1 MSSPQRRKGSRSQ
14 KNPPVRR
21 HNYADIRPK
30 KKKTSLAVPI
40 LILFVLALVIS
51 LIAAAAWQK
60 LQDSASSSNTSSGI
74 PTPPPSAVRTGDGPA
89 SPSSIPSM
97 KAGYSQSSPESAP
110 DGEGDAQSG
119 ESSQSGD
126 SSGESS
132 SQSTPG
138 GDAVST
144 VTFGAAVPPSAK
156 VSESYFDDALFIGD
170 SITTGITGYGILN
183 NATVLASKGVNPS
196 SLLNNK
202 VELPD
207 GSKENL
213 LDLAK
218 EENPKKIYIHIGANG
233 VAFIGKET
241 FISLYA
247 QSIQRLKEDHPD
259 AIIYVQSIFPV
270 TKAKADAEPLYS
282 NDKIDAYNLA
292 IMEMTKEQEVYY
304 LNVAGVLKGP
314 DGALP
319 NEVSP
324 ADGMHFGPT
333 TYRVWMDYLL
343 SHVVDAEDYPQE
355 SSGVES
361 TPSGSSSESQEPSS
375 SSASG

>member
-1 MSSPQRRKGSRSQ
+1 MEESCKISVSQLFLLLFLSRGFSVIAFSPSIQGGGERITLITTLLSGVVQYLALTAGLALCRRGTGSSP
-14 KNPPVRR
+14 
-21 HNYADIRPK
+21 
-30 KKKTSLAVPI
+30 
-40 LILFVLALVIS
+40 
-51 LIAAAAWQK
+51 LIAPGTVFYRVQCALYCLCAMAVAVYTAVSFLSFMAAAVYDYRYGW
-60 LQDSASSSNTSSGI
+60 LVA
-74 PTPPPSAVRTGDGPA
+74 
-89 SPSSIPSM
+89 
-97 KAGYSQSSPESAP
+97 
-110 DGEGDAQSG
+110 
-119 ESSQSGD
+119 
-126 SSGESS
+126 
-132 SQSTPG
+132 
-138 GDAVST
+138 

-202 VELPD
+202 VERPD

-304 LNVAGVLKGP
+304 LNVAEVLKGP

-324 ADGMHFGPT
+324 ADGMHFGPA

>member
-1 MSSPQRRKGSRSQ
+1 MQSPQRRKGSRSQ

-30 KKKTSLAVPI
+30 KKKTSLAAPI

-60 LQDSASSSNTSSGI
+60 LQDSASSSNTGGSI
-74 PTPPPSAVRTGDGPA
+74 PTPPPSAARTGNGPT

-97 KAGYSQSSPESAP
+97 KAGYSQSSSGEGTA
-110 DGEGDAQSG
+110 DGEGDVQPG

-126 SSGESS
+126 SS
-132 SQSTPG
+132 SQSTAPG
-138 GDAVST
+138 ASVA
-144 VTFGAAVPPSAK
+144 FGEAVPVSIK

-170 SITTGITGYGILN
+170 SITTGISLYGILN
-183 NATVLASKGVNPS
+183 NGTVLASKGVNPS

-233 VAFIGKET
+233 VAFIAEDT
-241 FISLYA
+241 FISLYS
-247 QSIQRLKEDHPD
+247 QIIQRLKEDHPD
-259 AIIYVQSIFPV
+259 TVIYVQSIFPV
-270 TKAKADAEPLYS
+270 TKAMADANPQYS
-282 NDKIDAYNLA
+282 NDKIDDYNLA

-304 LNVAGVLKGP
+304 LNVAEVLKGP

-324 ADGMHFGPT
+324 TDGMHFGPA

-343 SHVVDAEDYPQE
+343 NHVVDAENYPQE
-355 SSGVES
+355 PVQ
-361 TPSGSSSESQEPSS
+361 SSSESQEPSS